1 MKWVWVCAV
10 LSFLCGSIPVFAQ
23 LPVASSPNPT
33 ENARAS
39 ASSDRVSIIGRVISE
54 DGTAPPEQGEVV
66 LKCGTTERA
75 RADID
80 SRGNFSLS
88 VNVAREND
96 PDPKFHNIDP
106 AMNDP
111 AMSNAVRDWVDC
123 ELQAEVRGYT
133 AEAVHM
139 VGNPDHLVEVGS
151 IIVHPMAA
159 AAAPQKFTV
168 SVGSLEAPEKAKKAF
183 EKGEEQAN
191 KGKWASACD
200 SFKRAIQEYPRYALA
215 WLELGRVQAQQN
227 SFVAAQQSFHE
238 AVSKDSHLT
247 QAYVELARVAVAQ
260 KEWKELA
267 DATEHLVEGSPDSNP
282 QYWFLN
288 GAANLN
294 LGNLGQAE
302 NSAVRGLRL
311 DTKHGIPQL
320 EYLYGLALAMRG
332 DYKNAA
338 QHLATYLQLSPH
350 SADASTAQAKL
361 AEIQKLAKPPQP
373 SHEVDF
379 SLH

>member
-1 MKWVWVCAV
+1 MKWVRIGAV
-10 LSFLCGSIPVFAQ
+10 LSFLCSSIPVFAQ
-23 LPVASSPNPT
+23 FPDATGSGPT
-33 ENARAS
+33 ENTRAS
-39 ASSDRVSIIGRVISE
+39 VASDRVSIIGRVISE
-54 DGTAPPEQGEVV
+54 DGTAPPEQGDVV

-80 SRGNFSLS
+80 SRGDFSLS
-88 VNVAREND
+88 VNVGRENGA
-96 PDPKFHNIDP
+96 DPKFHDLDP
-106 AMNDP
+106 ATTNL
-111 AMSNAVRDWVDC
+111 VRDWGDC
-123 ELQAEVRGYT
+123 ELQAQVRGYT
-133 AEAVHM
+133 SEAVHL
-139 VGNPDHLVEVGS
+139 VGNADHLVDVGS

-159 AAAPQKFTV
+159 GAAPQKFTV

-215 WLELGRVQAQQN
+215 WLELGRAQAQQN
-227 SFVAAQQSFHE
+227 SFVAAQQSFHQ
-238 AVSKDSHLT
+238 AVSKDSHLME
-247 QAYVELARVAVAQ
+247 AYVELARVAVAQ

-267 DATEHLVEGSPDSNP
+267 DATEHLVESSPNSGA

-294 LGNLGQAE
+294 LGNLQQAE
-302 NSAVRGLRL
+302 NSAQRGLRL
-311 DTKHGIPQL
+311 DTKHSIPQL
-320 EYLYGLALAMRG
+320 EYLYGLTLAVRG

-350 SADASTAQAKL
+350 SADAPTAQAKL
-361 AEIQKLAKPPQP
+361 AEIQKLVNPPRP

>member
-1 MKWVWVCAV
+1 MKSLWLCTVF
-10 LSFLCGSIPVFAQ
+10 SFLCFSICVLAQ
-23 LPVASSPNPT
+23 IPDVTSSGPTDNQRASVAS
-33 ENARAS
+33 ERI
-39 ASSDRVSIIGRVISE
+39 SIMGRVISE
-54 DGTAPPEQGEVV
+54 DGTAPPERGDVI
-66 LKCGTTERA
+66 LKCSTTERA

-80 SRGNFSLS
+80 SRGDFTIT
-88 VNVAREND
+88 VNVASRENGTD
-96 PDPKFHNIDP
+96 SKLHPLDP
-106 AMNDP
+106 AF
-111 AMSNAVRDWVDC
+111 ASNVIRDWGDC
-123 ELQAEVRGYT
+123 ELQAEVRGYRS
-133 AEAVHM
+133 ESMHL
-139 VGNPDHLVEVGS
+139 VGNADHMMQVGS

-168 SVGSLEAPEKAKKAF
+168 SVGSLEAPDKAKKAF
-183 EKGEEQAN
+183 ERGEEQAN

-215 WLELGRVQAQQN
+215 WLELGRAQAQQN

-247 QAYVELARVAVAQ
+247 EAYVELARVAVAQ

-267 DATEHLVEGSPDSNP
+267 DATGHLVESSPNSGP

-288 GAANLN
+288 GAANFN
-294 LGNLGQAE
+294 LGNRAQAE

-311 DTKHGIPQL
+311 DTQHSIPQL
-320 EYLYGLALAMRG
+320 EYLYGLTLAQRG
-332 DYKNAA
+332 DYKDAA
-338 QHLATYLQLSPH
+338 QHVATYLRLSPH
-350 SADASTAQAKL
+350 SADAGTAQAKL
-361 AEIQKLAKPPQP
+361 AEIQKLENRPQP

>member
-1 MKWVWVCAV
+1 MKCVWVCAV
-10 LSFLCGSIPVFAQ
+10 LFFLCGSIPVFAQ
-23 LPVASSPNPT
+23 FPDAAGSNPT
-33 ENARAS
+33 GNGRVS
-39 ASSDRVSIIGRVISE
+39 FSTDRVSIIGRVISE

-75 RADID
+75 RADLD
-80 SRGNFSLS
+80 SRGDFSLS
-88 VNVAREND
+88 VNVAQENAT
-96 PDPKFHNIDP
+96 DPKFHDP
-106 AMNDP
+106 DP
-111 AMSNAVRDWVDC
+111 TATNVVRDWGDY
-123 ELQAEVRGYT
+123 ELQAQVRGYT
-133 AEAVHM
+133 SEALHL
-139 VGNPDHLVEVGS
+139 VGNTDHLVQVGS

-159 AAAPQKFTV
+159 GATPQKFTV

-238 AVSKDSHLT
+238 AVSKDSHLME
-247 QAYVELARVAVAQ
+247 AYVELARVAVAQ

-267 DATEHLVEGSPDSNP
+267 DATEHLVEGSPNSNP

-302 NSAVRGLRL
+302 NSALRGLRI

-320 EYLYGLALAMRG
+320 EYLYGLTLAMRG

-350 SADASTAQAKL
+350 SADAPTAQAKL
-361 AEIQKLAKPPQP
+361 AEIQKLTKPPQP

>member
-1 MKWVWVCAV
+1 MKCLRICAV
-10 LSFLCGSIPVFAQ
+10 LLFLWFLSCSIPVLAQ
-23 LPVASSPNPT
+23 IPDAEGSNPT
-33 ENARAS
+33 ENARTPIS
-39 ASSDRVSIIGRVISE
+39 TDRVSIIGRVISE
-54 DGTAPPEQGEVV
+54 DNTAPPEQGEVV

-80 SRGNFSLS
+80 SRGDFTLS
-88 VNVAREND
+88 VNVPRDNGM
-96 PDPKFHNIDP
+96 DPKSHELDP
-106 AMNDP
+106 AT
-111 AMSNAVRDWVDC
+111 SNVVRDWADC
-123 ELQAEVRGYT
+123 ELQTQVRGYT
-133 AEAVHM
+133 AEAVHL
-139 VGNPDHLVEVGS
+139 VGNADHMVEVGS

-159 AAAPQKFTV
+159 GAAPQKFTV

-183 EKGEEQAN
+183 AKGEEQAN

-200 SFKRAIQEYPRYALA
+200 SFKKAIQEYPHYALA
-215 WLELGRVQAQQN
+215 WLELGRVQARQN

-247 QAYVELARVAVAQ
+247 EAYVELARVAVAQ

-267 DATEHLVEGSPDSNP
+267 DATEHLVESSPDSSP

-294 LGNLGQAE
+294 LGNRGQAE
-302 NSAVRGLRL
+302 NSAQRGLRL
-311 DTKHGIPQL
+311 DTKHSIPQL
-320 EYLYGLALAMRG
+320 EYLYGLTLALRG
-332 DYKNAA
+332 DYKNAS
-338 QHLATYLQLSPH
+338 QHLAAYLQLSPH
-350 SADASTAQAKL
+350 SADAPNAQAKL
-361 AEIQKLAKPPQP
+361 AEIRKLANPSQP

>member
-1 MKWVWVCAV
+1 MKWVWICAV

-23 LPVASSPNPT
+23 FPDATGSKPN
-33 ENARAS
+33 ENARAPL
-39 ASSDRVSIIGRVISE
+39 SSDRVVILGRVISE

-66 LKCGTTERA
+66 LKCGTTEWA
-75 RADID
+75 RADIS
-80 SRGNFSLS
+80 SRGDFSLT
-88 VNVAREND
+88 VNVARDNGT
-96 PDPKFHNIDP
+96 DPKFHDP
-106 AMNDP
+106 DP
-111 AMSNAVRDWVDC
+111 AMSNVIRDWADC
-123 ELQAEVRGYT
+123 ELQAQVRGYASET
-133 AEAVHM
+133 IHL
-139 VGNPDHLVEVGS
+139 VGNADHLVEVGS

-227 SFVAAQQSFHE
+227 SFLAAQQSFHE

-267 DATEHLVEGSPDSNP
+267 DATEHLVESSPDTNP

-311 DTKHGIPQL
+311 DTKHSIPQL

-338 QHLATYLQLSPH
+338 QHLSTYLQLSPH
-350 SADASTAQAKL
+350 SVDAPIAQAKL
-361 AEIQKLAKPPQP
+361 AEIQKLTKPPQP

>member
-1 MKWVWVCAV
+1 MKCVWVCAV
-10 LSFLCGSIPVFAQ
+10 LFFLCGSIPVFAQ
-23 LPVASSPNPT
+23 FPDAAGSNPT
-33 ENARAS
+33 GNGRVS
-39 ASSDRVSIIGRVISE
+39 FSTDRVSIIGRVISE

-75 RADID
+75 RADLD
-80 SRGNFSLS
+80 SRGDFSLS
-88 VNVAREND
+88 VNVAQENAT
-96 PDPKFHNIDP
+96 DPKFHDP
-106 AMNDP
+106 DP
-111 AMSNAVRDWVDC
+111 TATNVVRDWGDC
-123 ELQAEVRGYT
+123 ELQAQVRGYT
-133 AEAVHM
+133 SKALHL
-139 VGNPDHLVEVGS
+139 VGNTDHLVQVGS

-159 AAAPQKFTV
+159 GATPQKFTV

-215 WLELGRVQAQQN
+215 WLELGRAQVRQN

-247 QAYVELARVAVAQ
+247 EAYVELARVAIAQ

-267 DATEHLVEGSPDSNP
+267 DASEHLLESSPNPTP

-294 LGNLGQAE
+294 LGNMAQAE
-302 NSAVRGLRL
+302 NSAERGLRL
-311 DTKHGIPQL
+311 DPKHSVPQL
-320 EYLYGLALAMRG
+320 EYLYGVTLAQRG
-332 DYKNAA
+332 DYKDAA
-338 QHLATYLQLSPH
+338 QHLTTYLQLSPH
-350 SADASTAQAKL
+350 AADASTAQAKL
-361 AEIQKLAKPPQP
+361 AEIQKLEHPPQP

>member
-1 MKWVWVCAV
+1 MKSLWVCAV
-10 LSFLCGSIPVFAQ
+10 FSFLCLSIRVFAQ
-23 LPVASSPNPT
+23 LPDATDPSPT
-33 ENARAS
+33 QNARTAPVDS
-39 ASSDRVSIIGRVISE
+39 EQISIMGRVISE
-54 DGTAPPEQGEVV
+54 DGTAPPEPGEVV

-75 RADID
+75 RADIS
-80 SRGNFSLS
+80 SRGDYSLN
-88 VNVAREND
+88 VNVARDDNSGSEPKLH
-96 PDPKFHNIDP
+96 PDLATINVI
-106 AMNDP
+106 
-111 AMSNAVRDWVDC
+111 RDWADC
-123 ELQAEVRGYT
+123 ELQAKVRGYT
-133 AEAVHM
+133 SESMHL
-139 VGNPDHLVEVGS
+139 VGNTEHLVQVGP

-159 AAAPQKFTV
+159 ATTPQKFTV

-191 KGKWASACD
+191 KGKLASACD

-227 SFVAAQQSFHE
+227 SFVAAQQSFQE

-247 QAYVELARVAVAQ
+247 QAYVELARVALAQ

-267 DATEHLVEGSPDSNP
+267 DATEHLVESSPDSNP

-294 LGNLGQAE
+294 LGNTPQAE
-302 NSAVRGLRL
+302 NSAQRGLRL
-311 DTKHGIPQL
+311 DSKHSIPQL
-320 EYLYGLALAMRG
+320 EYLYGLTLSMRG

-338 QHLATYLQLSPH
+338 QHIAEYLHLSPH

-361 AEIQKLAKPPQP
+361 AEIQKLANPPQP
-373 SHEVDF
+373 SHELDF